1 MIAATGISDMC
12 LSKATAKAV
21 AIVAARTAPGCSEY
35 LDRPD
40 TVRLGAGEAV
50 ETNANLQRGDPWL
63 RHAHPVV
70 TAEDGPAHIVTSEG
84 EALSTPAPPLP
95 VAAGPTIINAGRG
108 TRLPRLHKP
117 RRPAARGGRV

>member
-12 LSKATAKAV
+12 LSNATAMEV
-21 AIVAARTAPGCSEY
+21 AIVAARTAPGSSEY

-40 TVRLGAGEAV
+40 TVQLGAGEAV

-84 EALSTPAPPLP
+84 EAVSSPAPPSAA
-95 VAAGPTIINAGRG
+95 AAGPTIINTGRG
-108 TRLPRLHKP
+108 TRLPRLHEP
-117 RRPAARGGRV
+117 R